1 MKIIK
6 IFIAVFCMLFFCFTI
21 YAQQNFNRSYYL
33 GNVTF
38 GMGVISYQ
46 NHFIVGGYNSNPVL
60 DSNLSV
66 GTYYN
71 KVMGFVLRTD
81 LIGDS
86 LFFQNYFN
94 EDSAFL
100 AQFDWNGAMTFIHG
114 TKGENG
120 SSYWT
125 GYRPPSVSA
134 AYWYQSD
141 LYIVKLDSM
150 GNTIWEKSYDA
161 PGDSSYV
168 GWTIDYNELT
178 GRIVTC
184 GYLTKNTQDKQGF
197 IVEIDTAG
205 NLLKNLVPINVNIHE
220 SNFISVISIDSIL
233 IAVGDRRGLG
243 FNNRQPLICA
253 VNTNGQL
260 LWSHYFPPTS
270 NNNFVA
276 NVVAIN
282 SQEFILYW
290 VHAVKQGSSPWVWVH
305 HLVKMDIAG
314 NIIWDKPVFYSYHTN
329 GRLNYLDNGNVVF
342 SGVFKDTLGGP
353 MNGYLVMF
361 DTSGTIL
368 WDRMFVDT
376 WGSFQ
381 WFRDGSPTEDGGFI
395 MTGDANGNVLNPI
408 SLNISQDLWIVK
420 TDSNGLITSNN
431 QLEPP
436 PLAQSHL
443 SPPYPNPANDYSMV
457 DVIIPPGIDN
467 ALLHIFDIAGREI
480 NTITLQAGLSQL
492 KIETSHLKSGTYL
505 LAMSLN
511 GYKDD
516 VQKLV
521 VQR

>member
-1 MKIIK
+1 MKIIR
-6 IFIAVFCMLFFCFTI
+6 IFIGVFCMLFFCFTI
-21 YAQQNFNRSYYL
+21 CAQQNFNRSYYL

-38 GMGVISYQ
+38 GMGVIPYH

-60 DSNLSV
+60 DSNLSS

-71 KVMGFVLRTD
+71 KVMGFTFRTD
-81 LIGDS
+81 LVGDS
-86 LFFQNYFN
+86 IYFQNYYN
-94 EDSAFL
+94 EDSVFL
-100 AQFDWNGAMTFIHG
+100 NQFSSSPAYTFIHG

-120 SSYWT
+120 NSYWT
-125 GYRPPSVSA
+125 GYGQTSPSV
-134 AYWYQSD
+134 YFYQTF
-141 LYIVKLDSM
+141 LYIVKLDSL

-168 GWTIDYNELT
+168 GWTIDYNQQT

-205 NLLKNLVPINVNIHE
+205 NLLKNWVPINVNIHE
-220 SNFISVISIDSIL
+220 NNFISVISIDSII
-233 IAVGDRRGLG
+233 IAVGDKRGSG

-260 LWSHYFPPTS
+260 LWSHYFPPAS

-276 NVVAIN
+276 NVVAIS

-290 VHAVKQGSSPWVWVH
+290 VHAVKQGTSPWVWVH
-305 HLVKMDIAG
+305 HLVKMDITG
-314 NIIWDKPVFYSYHTN
+314 NIIWDKPVFYSYHTS
-329 GRLNYLDNGNVVF
+329 GRLKYLDNGNVMY

-353 MNGYLVMF
+353 MNGYLVIF
-361 DTSGTIL
+361 DSAGSIL
-368 WDRMFVDT
+368 WDRLFLDT
-376 WGSFQ
+376 WGAFQ
-381 WFRDGSPTEDGGFI
+381 WFRDGAPTMDGGFI
-395 MTGDANGNVLNPI
+395 MTGDASGNVVNPI
-408 SLNISQDLWIVK
+408 TLDISQDLWIVK

-443 SPPYPNPANDYSMV
+443 SPSYPNPANDYSIV
-457 DVIIPPGIDN
+457 DVIIPPNIEK
-467 ALLHIFDIAGREI
+467 ALLHVFDITGREI
-480 NTITLQAGLSQL
+480 STFTLQEGLSQL
-492 KIETSHLKSGTYL
+492 KIDTSHLKNGTYL

-521 VQR
+521 VRR

>member
-1 MKIIK
+1 
-6 IFIAVFCMLFFCFTI
+6 MLFFNLSTV
-21 YAQQNFNRSYYL
+21 AQQNFNRSYYY
-33 GNVTF
+33 GENTY
-38 GMGVISYQ
+38 GMAAVAYQ
-46 NHFIVGGYNSNPVL
+46 NHFIFGGYNSIPVL

-71 KVMGFVLRTD
+71 KVMGYAFRTN
-81 LIGDS
+81 LSGDS
-86 LFFQNYFN
+86 LFFQNYYN
-94 EDSAFL
+94 DDSAYL
-100 AQFDWNGAMTFIHG
+100 AQFDWNGAMTILHG
-114 TKGENG
+114 SKGEDGN
-120 SSYWT
+120 SYWT
-125 GYRPPSVSA
+125 GYRPPPDSA
-134 AYWYQSD
+134 VYWYQSD
-141 LYIVKLDSM
+141 LYIVKLDSL
-150 GNTIWEKSYDA
+150 GNTLWEKSYDA

-168 GWTIDYNELT
+168 GWTIDYNEQT

-205 NLLKNLVPINVNIHE
+205 NLLNKWVPINANNHE
-220 SNFISVISIDSIL
+220 SNFISLISIDSI
-233 IAVGDRRGLG
+233 IITVGDKRGLG

-253 VNTNGQL
+253 MNTVGQL

-329 GRLNYLDNGNVVF
+329 GRLNYLDNGNVMF

-368 WDRMFVDT
+368 WDRLFIKT
-376 WGSFQ
+376 WGQFQ
-381 WFRDGSPTEDGGFI
+381 WLRDGVQTSDGGFVI
-395 MTGDANGNVLNPI
+395 TGETGGSNINPI
-408 SLNISQDLWIVK
+408 TGNLSIDLWIVK
-420 TDSNGLITSNN
+420 TDSNGLITSDN

-443 SPPYPNPANDYSMV
+443 SPPYPNPANEYSMV
-457 DVIIPPGIDN
+457 DVIIPPNIEK
-467 ALLHIFDIAGREI
+467 ALLHVFDITGREI
-480 NTITLQAGLSQL
+480 NTFTLQEGLSQL
-492 KIETSHLKSGTYL
+492 KIETSHLKNGTYL

-521 VQR
+521 VSR